1 MSEQKSYSLL
11 NSRYSFRTS
20 PSLLPLRYE
29 EEEGIKSPSSS
40 FADARVKSEEA
51 GEEERDLAP
60 PPLLAPAINRFAEKA
75 QWNIEEGGNF
85 E

>member
-1 MSEQKSYSLL
+1 ML
-11 NSRYSFRTS
+11 NKKYFFVKFYPFRASSSF
-20 PSLLPLRYE
+20 LPLRYE
-29 EEEGIKSPSSS
+29 QEEGRKSPSSS

-60 PPLLAPAINRFAEKA
+60 PPPLLAPAINRFAEKA
-75 QWNIEEGGNF
+75 QWNKEEGGNF